1 MQMYIL
7 LFVTP
12 KPQIKGGLTMNKTFF
27 KAAGIR
33 AVKTIAQT
41 LLSLITV
48 GQALSDINWI
58 TVLSVA
64 AVAGLCSVFTSLATG
79 LPETEVNGSITL
91 ERNEEGLPELH
102 LNLDDTKP
110 GDRLIFIDKTGDNY
124 EGRG

>member
-1 MQMYIL
+1 
-7 LFVTP
+7 
-12 KPQIKGGLTMNKTFF
+12 MNKTFF

-64 AVAGLCSVFTSLATG
+64 AVAGLCSLLTSFATG

-110 GDRLIFIDKTGDNY
+110 GDRLIFIDKTGDSD
-124 EGRG
+124 ESRG

>member
-1 MQMYIL
+1 
-7 LFVTP
+7 
-12 KPQIKGGLTMNKTFF
+12 MNKTFF
-27 KAAGIR
+27 KAASVR

-64 AVAGLCSVFTSLATG
+64 AVAGLCSILTSFATG
-79 LPETEVNGSITL
+79 LPETEAEGSVTL
-91 ERNEEGLPELH
+91 ERNDEGLPEMH
-102 LNLDDTKP
+102 LNLDNVKS